1 VRVFACV
8 CVRACWS
15 ASWVPM
21 SARRS
26 MGTTHTHVRVGVAS
40 KEMGAVGFRSVAREG
55 IVG

>member
-1 VRVFACV
+1 MRVFACV